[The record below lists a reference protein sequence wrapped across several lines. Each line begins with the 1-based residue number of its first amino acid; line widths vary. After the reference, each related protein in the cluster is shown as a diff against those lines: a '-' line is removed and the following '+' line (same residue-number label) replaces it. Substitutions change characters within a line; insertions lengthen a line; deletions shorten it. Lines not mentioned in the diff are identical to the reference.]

1 LVETFPVIHS
11 ILDAEALGRAVA
23 ERYGVVP
30 VHCQL
35 ISRGSND
42 IYRLRT
48 ESGTFAVRVVRAG
61 WRDHEQLTYELEWAN
76 FLAREGLPVPGIVP
90 ASDGSLYFSVAA
102 PEGSRSVVV
111 IDWFEGA
118 ILNTAVDEE
127 TAGRVGQLLAT
138 VHQAA
143 AGFEPTYTREVD
155 TVGKIVRYRDTLAEM
170 LAHLPEQQRF
180 FDAAMDWLAVR
191 INDVKLNSPKLHT
204 HGDVHLGNVIKNDQ
218 GELYIIDFD
227 DGGYDYA
234 VKDLMPF
241 LWRNSIEG
249 VPESVTESFLAGYES
264 VRPLNEDEQAE
275 FSLFLAARHVY
286 LIASYSAQINK
297 MGPVPGFDGDLQRY
311 LDLSKQ
317 ALADAGFDL

>member
-1 LVETFPVIHS
+1 LTETFPVIHS
-11 ILDAEALGRAVA
+11 ILDAEALGHAVA

-48 ESGTFAVRVVRAG
+48 RLATFAVRVVRAG

-76 FLAREGLPVPGIVP
+76 FLVKEGLPVPGVVQ
-90 ASDGSLYFSVAA
+90 ASDGSLYFSVVA

-111 IDWFEGA
+111 IQWFEGA
-118 ILNTAVDEE
+118 ILTTAVDEA

-138 VHQAA
+138 IHQAA
-143 AGFEPTYTREVD
+143 TRFEPTYTREVD
-155 TVGKIVRYRDTLAEM
+155 TVGKIVRYRNTLAEM
-170 LAHLPEQQRF
+170 LGHLPEQQRF

-191 INDVKLNSPKLHT
+191 INEVKLNSPKLHT
-204 HGDVHLGNVIKNDQ
+204 HGDVHLGNVIENDE
-218 GELYIIDFD
+218 GELCIIDFD

-249 VPESVTESFLAGYES
+249 VPESVTESFLAGYEH
-264 VRPLNEDEQAE
+264 VRQLNADEKEE

-286 LIASYSAQINK
+286 LLASYSAQINK
-297 MGPVPGFDGDLQRY
+297 MGPVPGFDAGLEHY
-311 LDLSKQ
+311 LDLARK